1 MCDTRPSCIRWAV
14 HLTCEVGPHP
24 SGSKATAEFPDRTA
38 IWQGRC
44 RSRFFASAIRASEP
58 ARIPDVP
65 AGIRP
70 RGDTCA
76 WIIGTPD
83 FRSTTIGS
91 RVRRPFNAEFS
102 QTTPKR
108 FRIEAELPGGPSNAI
123 NSPSS
128 LFEDRD
134 NMISFNVNEICTS
147 GGGTRRG
154 LKGGSAQQL
163 RRRKKP
169 FVHFNDPGRGKDRG
183 SFDDTL

>member
-1 MCDTRPSCIRWAV
+1 MARKVPLKV
-14 HLTCEVGPHP
+14 
-24 SGSKATAEFPDRTA
+24 
-38 IWQGRC
+38 
-44 RSRFFASAIRASEP
+44 FASAIRASEP

-102 QTTPKR
+102 QATPKR
-108 FRIEAELPGGPSNAI
+108 FRIEAELPGGSSNAI